1 MKNTK
6 FGAGLLAF
14 SLLLAASAIA
24 GNSNKGTLN
33 VGETV
38 TVGGKPLPAG
48 KYQVEWAGN
57 GPTVEL
63 SISDGRETVAK
74 VPAQILPLKKAE
86 AGSGYSTNTDQA
98 GNKALT
104 GFSSVARSMSCPSA
118 KRRRQQPRLPIRRK
132 GATDLGV
139 FFRGVHRCKKEGPRS
154 GPFFFAYVPNGH
166 PDSEA

>member
-1 MKNTK
+1 MLTWAEMKDLDLLREARTKGKETLMKNAK

-38 TVGGKPLPAG
+38 TLGGKPLPAG

-74 VPAQILPLKKAE
+74 VPAKILPLKKVE
-86 AGSGYSTNTDQA
+86 AGSGYTTNTDQA

-104 GFSSVARSMSCPSA
+104 GIFFGGKKYELAIGEASA
-118 KRRRQQPRLPIRRK
+118 
-132 GATDLGV
+132 ATDTPSDKT
-139 FFRGVHRCKKEGPRS
+139 RGS
-154 GPFFFAYVPNGH
+154 N
-166 PDSEA
+166 